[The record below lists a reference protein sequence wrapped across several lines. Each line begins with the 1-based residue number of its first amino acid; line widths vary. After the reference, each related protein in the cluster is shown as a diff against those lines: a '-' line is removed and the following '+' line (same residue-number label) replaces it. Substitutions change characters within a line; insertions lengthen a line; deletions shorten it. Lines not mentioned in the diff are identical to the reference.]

1 MTADLP
7 VGVYRRRSDGLYVA
21 PLEAGRAGGRRNRK
35 TFTNTDPL
43 LADAKRAAYM
53 AAAAASPVVKR
64 GRIPTVAEAARHYL
78 DAVYG
83 NPDYEAGSWEYDRS
97 KLHQYILPDLGH
109 IRVDQLRWQD
119 AQRVLD
125 AMGRPGFHGRTRA
138 LSGSTRD
145 HAREVARAL
154 FTHCRKEGWVHG
166 NIIEFTK
173 KPKVATPDLLVLSPT
188 QTNALLDRIRD
199 QMEYWH
205 ALFELA
211 FRTGMREGEL
221 LGMPSCAIDWDRNQ
235 IKVRQ
240 ALKTL
245 RGPYGSGQTLRGPKW
260 GSDRNV
266 PIGPRLRVTLQ
277 RHEALLGQARGAAGH
292 RWSDTGL
299 FFPNPELGIPMVQG
313 TFYTQIFM
321 PAMATGGIR
330 YTVDGTPGFKFHDAR
345 HCAATHMLL
354 AKVPER
360 VIRAILGHKNHRM
373 LDRYTHIVDE
383 MLSEAALAVE
393 SLGIPQGVREEEVDT
408 NDQRLSITHDAAVG

>member
-1 MTADLP
+1 VTASLP
-7 VGVYRRRSDGLYVA
+7 KGVYQRRSDGLYVA
-21 PLEAGRAGGRRNRK
+21 PVEAGRASGTRNRK
-35 TFTNTDPL
+35 TFTSIDPL
-43 LADAKRAAYM
+43 VADAKRATYL
-53 AAAAASPVVKR
+53 AAAARSAAVKR
-64 GRIPTVAEAARHYL
+64 GRTPTVAEAAAHYL
-78 DAVYG
+78 EAIFA

-109 IRVDQLRWQD
+109 IRVDQLTWQD
-119 AQRVLD
+119 AQKVFN
-125 AMGRPGFHGRTRA
+125 AMGRPGFHGRSRA
-138 LSGSTRD
+138 LSGQTRD
-145 HAREVARAL
+145 HAREVARGL
-154 FTHCRKEGWVHG
+154 LTHCRKEGWVHG

-173 KPKVATPDLLVLSPT
+173 KPKVTPRELLVLSPT
-188 QTNALLDRIRD
+188 QTNVVLDRVRD

-235 IKVRQ
+235 IRVRQ
-240 ALKTL
+240 ALKPL

-266 PIGPRLRVTLQ
+266 PIGPKLCVTLR
-277 RHEALLGQARGAAGH
+277 RHAVLLAQARRAASD
-292 RWSDTGL
+292 RWNDTGL
-299 FFPNPELGIPMVQG
+299 LFPSPELGLPMVQS
-313 TFYTQIFM
+313 TFYSQIFM
-321 PAMATGGIR
+321 AAMTSAGIR
-330 YTVDGTPGFKFHDAR
+330 YTVGGAPGFRFQDSR

-383 MLSEAALAVE
+383 MLTEAALAVE
-393 SLGIPQGVREEEVDT
+393 SLGIPRNAREQDVEPKD
-408 NDQRLSITHDAAVG
+408 